1 VKQTCTIIVLLAAM
15 MPAAIG
21 LADAATD
28 NLDRGLPCADLPIIE
43 HTGYALAYSEAHEQ
57 AAWVAYHLTD
67 GEVVLK
73 VAKRTDDFRP
83 DPAVSTGSA
92 TLADYRRSG
101 YDRGHLAPAADM
113 AWDAVVMSE
122 SFYFSNMSPQ
132 VPGFNRGIWKTLEE
146 HVRDWAVAF
155 GDVWVV
161 TGPVLEDD
169 LPVIGPNAVA
179 VPRRYYKVLLHEDA
193 GGAMAIGFL
202 ADNRKMKAPVA
213 SLAVCVDEVEAATGL
228 DFFAALPDSVEDLV
242 ESAYDWSYWAS
253 AIGAASATALPS
265 SPPTPVITAP
275 PATENAPADG
285 RCAATTKAG
294 TRCKRRATKGRYC
307 WQHAK

>member
-242 ESAYDWSYWAS
+242 EARYEWSVWA
-253 AIGAASATALPS
+253 AGLGAASATALP
-265 SPPTPVITAP
+265 AP
-275 PATENAPADG
+275 PAASPPPAAAPAEPVDAD
-285 RCAATTKAG
+285 RCAAITAKGA
-294 TRCKRRATKGRYC
+294 RCKRRATAGGYC